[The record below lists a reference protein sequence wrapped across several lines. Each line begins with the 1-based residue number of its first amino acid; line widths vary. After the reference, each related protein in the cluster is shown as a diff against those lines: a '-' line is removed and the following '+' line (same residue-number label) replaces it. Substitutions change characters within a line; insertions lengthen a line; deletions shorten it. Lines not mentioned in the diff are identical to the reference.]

1 MTDDPGDSTAG
12 SDAGLD
18 SADRTE
24 SETPEEPATD
34 ISIDRFHE
42 ALEAEERPVATASEV
57 ARRLGTT
64 QAAARDALGALVAR
78 GDVDR
83 LDVENDP
90 VVFYPTDWGRLATR
104 ERVVAFPNRREIVVD
119 RPTQYT
125 RARLSQFAYLVDTTG
140 TEPGTRGYLYRIRQ
154 EDVWAAPF
162 DDADALIAS
171 LRSVLPRRYEHLEE
185 WIRDQWRR
193 AHRFRLY
200 THDDDYVVLAAAS
213 ESLMGNV
220 ADQHLDDDH
229 LRAPISETEAWVN
242 EGAVAQIKR
251 ALYDA
256 GYPVEDDRD
265 LDVGDPV
272 DIDLTTDLR
281 PYQETW
287 VETFLERRS
296 GVYVGPPGSG
306 KTVAAIATMA
316 AVGGETLILVP
327 SRELAGQWREELL
340 EHSTVDPEDIGEYH
354 GGQKEIRPITIATYQ
369 TAGMDRHRSLFDSRK
384 WGLICFDECLT
395 GDTIV
400 ETPSGRTTFND
411 LDERYGLQ
419 EGWTTDIDLSVRT
432 FDRERGAYQFTPVTG
447 IYKTTAPVERIE
459 TRQGYPMTATAGHT
473 HFVFDPE
480 TGRISKQNGVSEGDF
495 IIRPKTES
503 KNYTKTNASGTASA
517 ELLGWFLG
525 DGHRDSHG
533 HVKFSFA
540 RNKREQIDILENLCD
555 RVGLDYSV
563 FENSRGDLTLWSK
576 QFADQLPWNLLSGSK
591 ARKVTV
597 PPEAY
602 GWPPDQ
608 AGALLRGLFDAEG
621 SVDKKGRIQLN
632 TVSECLAKDVIL
644 LLQHIG
650 VPSRYLQIDKDTPHS
665 DQHRVLIASRYGVLF
680 SEKVGFKLQHKSERI
695 SFGRTPATG
704 VPVGTYLE
712 QIKGDVELSNEQIA
726 NMIGVARQTIGDV
739 IRGDNRLG
747 QRHLSSLAEG
757 LRTYAQTEPLSIT
770 AMREDN
776 GVTYAEIG
784 DKLDV
789 SSSHAYTLVSQGDE
803 RTEKVIDER
812 EQRCRRNAAKH
823 ADRLD
828 QLASLQIVEVT
839 SVTEQGSETVY
850 DFETQDHTFVADGYL
865 THNCHHITA
874 PVFSRS
880 AELQAKH
887 RLGLSATPVRETGSE
902 EEIYT
907 LIGQPIGADWDE
919 LFEAGFVQEPEVE
932 IRYVPWRDEMAQNEY
947 ASADGRDRRR
957 LAAENPAKI
966 EEIRYLLAAHRD
978 KKALVFIEFLDQGDA
993 IADAL
998 GVPFISGETPHHER
1012 AELFRRFREEG
1023 GDGRGGGRDEGSG
1036 RDEESGPNDGGLDT
1050 LVVSRVGDEGI
1061 DLPNAEVAIVASGLG
1076 GSRRQGSQRAGRT
1089 MRPAGSALV
1098 YVLATRGSS
1107 EEEFAQR
1114 QMRHLARKGVR
1125 VRETNVAE

>member
-1 MTDDPGDSTAG
+1 MTDDPGDAAG
-12 SDAGLD
+12 EDD
-18 SADRTE
+18 SAADGDL
-24 SETPEEPATD
+24 SL
-34 ISIDRFHE
+34 DRFHE
-42 ALEAEERPVATASEV
+42 ALEAEERPIATASEV

-64 QAAARDALGALVAR
+64 QSAASDALAALVDR

-83 LDVENDP
+83 LDVESDP

-104 ERVVAFPNRREIVVD
+104 ERVVAFPNRREVVVD

-125 RARLSQFAYLVDTTG
+125 RARLSQFAHLVDTTG

-171 LRSVLPRRYEHLEE
+171 LRSVLPRRYDHLEE
-185 WIRDQWRR
+185 WVRDQWRR

-200 THDDDYVVLAAAS
+200 THEDDYVVLAAAS

-242 EGAVAQIKR
+242 EDAVAEVKR

-306 KTVAAIATMA
+306 KTVAAIATIA

-327 SRELAGQWREELL
+327 SRELADQWREELL
-340 EHSTVDPEDIGEYH
+340 EHSTVDPADIGLYH

-384 WGLICFDECLT
+384 WGLICFDE
-395 GDTIV
+395 
-400 ETPSGRTTFND
+400 
-411 LDERYGLQ
+411 
-419 EGWTTDIDLSVRT
+419 
-432 FDRERGAYQFTPVTG
+432 A
-447 IYKTTAPVERIE
+447 
-459 TRQGYPMTATAGHT
+459 
-473 HFVFDPE
+473 
-480 TGRISKQNGVSEGDF
+480 
-495 IIRPKTES
+495 
-503 KNYTKTNASGTASA
+503 
-517 ELLGWFLG
+517 
-525 DGHRDSHG
+525 
-533 HVKFSFA
+533 
-540 RNKREQIDILENLCD
+540 
-555 RVGLDYSV
+555 
-563 FENSRGDLTLWSK
+563 
-576 QFADQLPWNLLSGSK
+576 
-591 ARKVTV
+591 
-597 PPEAY
+597 
-602 GWPPDQ
+602 
-608 AGALLRGLFDAEG
+608 
-621 SVDKKGRIQLN
+621 
-632 TVSECLAKDVIL
+632 
-644 LLQHIG
+644 
-650 VPSRYLQIDKDTPHS
+650 
-665 DQHRVLIASRYGVLF
+665 
-680 SEKVGFKLQHKSERI
+680 
-695 SFGRTPATG
+695 
-704 VPVGTYLE
+704 
-712 QIKGDVELSNEQIA
+712 
-726 NMIGVARQTIGDV
+726 
-739 IRGDNRLG
+739 
-747 QRHLSSLAEG
+747 
-757 LRTYAQTEPLSIT
+757 
-770 AMREDN
+770 
-776 GVTYAEIG
+776 
-784 DKLDV
+784 
-789 SSSHAYTLVSQGDE
+789 
-803 RTEKVIDER
+803 
-812 EQRCRRNAAKH
+812 
-823 ADRLD
+823 
-828 QLASLQIVEVT
+828 
-839 SVTEQGSETVY
+839 
-850 DFETQDHTFVADGYL
+850 
-865 THNCHHITA
+865 HHITA

-932 IRYVPWRDEMAQNEY
+932 IRYVPWRDELAQNEY
-947 ASADGRDRRR
+947 ASADGRERRR

-978 KKALVFIEFLDQGDA
+978 KKALVFIEFLDQGEA

-998 GVPFISGETPHHER
+998 GVPFISGETPHRER
-1012 AELFRRFREEG
+1012 AELFRRFRESG
-1023 GDGRGGGRDEGSG
+1023 GRGDDEREELGS
-1036 RDEESGPNDGGLDT
+1036 DGDDIDT

-1061 DLPNAEVAIVASGLG
+1061 DLPNAEVAVVASGLG

-1098 YVLATRGSS
+1098 YVLATRGSG

-1114 QMRHLARKGVR
+1114 QMRHLARKGIR

>member
-1 MTDDPGDSTAG
+1 MTDDAGDAPAGNEPDADDLPTGTAAETTTDEVTG
-12 SDAGLD
+12 DEVTGDETTSDDL
-18 SADRTE
+18 SL
-24 SETPEEPATD
+24 
-34 ISIDRFHE
+34 DRFHE
-42 ALEAEERPVATASEV
+42 ALEAEERPIATASEV

-64 QAAARDALGALVAR
+64 QSAARDALAALVDR

-83 LDVENDP
+83 LDVESDP
-90 VVFYPTDWGRLATR
+90 IVFYPTDWGGLATR

-125 RARLSQFAYLVDTTG
+125 RARLSQFAHLVDTTG

-200 THDDDYVVLAAAS
+200 THEDDYVVLEAAS

-242 EGAVAQIKR
+242 EEAVADVKR

-272 DIDLTTDLR
+272 DVDLTTELR

-306 KTVAAIATMA
+306 KTVAAIATIA

-340 EHSTVDPEDIGEYH
+340 DHSTVDPADIGLYH

-369 TAGMDRHRSLFDSRK
+369 IAGMDRHRSLFDSRK
-384 WGLICFDECLT
+384 WGLICFDE
-395 GDTIV
+395 
-400 ETPSGRTTFND
+400 
-411 LDERYGLQ
+411 
-419 EGWTTDIDLSVRT
+419 
-432 FDRERGAYQFTPVTG
+432 A
-447 IYKTTAPVERIE
+447 
-459 TRQGYPMTATAGHT
+459 
-473 HFVFDPE
+473 
-480 TGRISKQNGVSEGDF
+480 
-495 IIRPKTES
+495 
-503 KNYTKTNASGTASA
+503 
-517 ELLGWFLG
+517 
-525 DGHRDSHG
+525 
-533 HVKFSFA
+533 
-540 RNKREQIDILENLCD
+540 
-555 RVGLDYSV
+555 
-563 FENSRGDLTLWSK
+563 
-576 QFADQLPWNLLSGSK
+576 
-591 ARKVTV
+591 
-597 PPEAY
+597 
-602 GWPPDQ
+602 
-608 AGALLRGLFDAEG
+608 
-621 SVDKKGRIQLN
+621 
-632 TVSECLAKDVIL
+632 
-644 LLQHIG
+644 
-650 VPSRYLQIDKDTPHS
+650 
-665 DQHRVLIASRYGVLF
+665 
-680 SEKVGFKLQHKSERI
+680 
-695 SFGRTPATG
+695 
-704 VPVGTYLE
+704 
-712 QIKGDVELSNEQIA
+712 
-726 NMIGVARQTIGDV
+726 
-739 IRGDNRLG
+739 
-747 QRHLSSLAEG
+747 
-757 LRTYAQTEPLSIT
+757 
-770 AMREDN
+770 
-776 GVTYAEIG
+776 
-784 DKLDV
+784 
-789 SSSHAYTLVSQGDE
+789 
-803 RTEKVIDER
+803 
-812 EQRCRRNAAKH
+812 
-823 ADRLD
+823 
-828 QLASLQIVEVT
+828 
-839 SVTEQGSETVY
+839 
-850 DFETQDHTFVADGYL
+850 
-865 THNCHHITA
+865 HHITA
-874 PVFSRS
+874 PVYSRT
-880 AELQAKH
+880 AELQSKH

-932 IRYVPWRDEMAQNEY
+932 IRYVPWRDELAQNEY
-947 ASADGRDRRR
+947 ASGDGRERRR

-966 EEIRYLLAAHRD
+966 EEIRYLLAAHRE
-978 KKALVFIEFLDQGDA
+978 KKALVFIEFLDQGEA

-1012 AELFRRFREEG
+1012 AELFRRFRE
-1023 GDGRGGGRDEGSG
+1023 GGGSDDGEREGP
-1036 RDEESGPNDGGLDT
+1036 GPDGDDLDT

>member
-1 MTDDPGDSTAG
+1 MTDDAGDAAAG
-12 SDAGLD
+12 SDAASDDPAEGTGAETT
-18 SADRTE
+18 AD
-24 SETPEEPATD
+24 PDDD

-42 ALEAEERPVATASEV
+42 ALEAEERPIATASEV

-64 QAAARDALGALVAR
+64 QAVAREALGTLVER

-83 LDVENDP
+83 LDVESDP

-185 WIRDQWRR
+185 WVRDQWRR

-220 ADQHLDDDH
+220 ADQHLDEDH

-242 EGAVAQIKR
+242 EGAVAEIKR

-306 KTVAAIATMA
+306 KTVAAIATVA

-340 EHSTVDPEDIGEYH
+340 AHSTVDPADIGEYH

-369 TAGMDRHRSLFDSRK
+369 TAGMDRHRGLFDSRK
-384 WGLICFDECLT
+384 WGLICFDE
-395 GDTIV
+395 
-400 ETPSGRTTFND
+400 
-411 LDERYGLQ
+411 
-419 EGWTTDIDLSVRT
+419 
-432 FDRERGAYQFTPVTG
+432 A
-447 IYKTTAPVERIE
+447 
-459 TRQGYPMTATAGHT
+459 
-473 HFVFDPE
+473 
-480 TGRISKQNGVSEGDF
+480 
-495 IIRPKTES
+495 
-503 KNYTKTNASGTASA
+503 
-517 ELLGWFLG
+517 
-525 DGHRDSHG
+525 
-533 HVKFSFA
+533 
-540 RNKREQIDILENLCD
+540 
-555 RVGLDYSV
+555 
-563 FENSRGDLTLWSK
+563 
-576 QFADQLPWNLLSGSK
+576 
-591 ARKVTV
+591 
-597 PPEAY
+597 
-602 GWPPDQ
+602 
-608 AGALLRGLFDAEG
+608 
-621 SVDKKGRIQLN
+621 
-632 TVSECLAKDVIL
+632 
-644 LLQHIG
+644 
-650 VPSRYLQIDKDTPHS
+650 
-665 DQHRVLIASRYGVLF
+665 
-680 SEKVGFKLQHKSERI
+680 
-695 SFGRTPATG
+695 
-704 VPVGTYLE
+704 
-712 QIKGDVELSNEQIA
+712 
-726 NMIGVARQTIGDV
+726 
-739 IRGDNRLG
+739 
-747 QRHLSSLAEG
+747 
-757 LRTYAQTEPLSIT
+757 
-770 AMREDN
+770 
-776 GVTYAEIG
+776 
-784 DKLDV
+784 
-789 SSSHAYTLVSQGDE
+789 
-803 RTEKVIDER
+803 
-812 EQRCRRNAAKH
+812 
-823 ADRLD
+823 
-828 QLASLQIVEVT
+828 
-839 SVTEQGSETVY
+839 
-850 DFETQDHTFVADGYL
+850 
-865 THNCHHITA
+865 HHITA

-978 KKALVFIEFLDQGDA
+978 KKALVFIEFLDQGEA

-1023 GDGRGGGRDEGSG
+1023 GDGRGGGTGEAD
-1036 RDEESGPNDGGLDT
+1036 GPGGDGLDT

>member
-1 MTDDPGDSTAG
+1 MTDDAGDAAAG
-12 SDAGLD
+12 SDAASDDPAEGTGAETT
-18 SADRTE
+18 AD
-24 SETPEEPATD
+24 PDDD

-42 ALEAEERPVATASEV
+42 ALEAEERPIATASEV

-64 QAAARDALGALVAR
+64 QAVARDALGTLVER

-83 LDVENDP
+83 LDVESDP

-185 WIRDQWRR
+185 WVRDQWRR

-200 THDDDYVVLAAAS
+200 THGDDYVVLAAAS

-220 ADQHLDDDH
+220 ADQHLDEDH

-242 EGAVAQIKR
+242 EGAVAEIKR

-306 KTVAAIATMA
+306 KTVAAIATVA

-340 EHSTVDPEDIGEYH
+340 AHSTVDPADIGEYH

-369 TAGMDRHRSLFDSRK
+369 TAGMDRHRGLFDSRK
-384 WGLICFDECLT
+384 WGLICFDE
-395 GDTIV
+395 
-400 ETPSGRTTFND
+400 
-411 LDERYGLQ
+411 
-419 EGWTTDIDLSVRT
+419 
-432 FDRERGAYQFTPVTG
+432 A
-447 IYKTTAPVERIE
+447 
-459 TRQGYPMTATAGHT
+459 
-473 HFVFDPE
+473 
-480 TGRISKQNGVSEGDF
+480 
-495 IIRPKTES
+495 
-503 KNYTKTNASGTASA
+503 
-517 ELLGWFLG
+517 
-525 DGHRDSHG
+525 
-533 HVKFSFA
+533 
-540 RNKREQIDILENLCD
+540 
-555 RVGLDYSV
+555 
-563 FENSRGDLTLWSK
+563 
-576 QFADQLPWNLLSGSK
+576 
-591 ARKVTV
+591 
-597 PPEAY
+597 
-602 GWPPDQ
+602 
-608 AGALLRGLFDAEG
+608 
-621 SVDKKGRIQLN
+621 
-632 TVSECLAKDVIL
+632 
-644 LLQHIG
+644 
-650 VPSRYLQIDKDTPHS
+650 
-665 DQHRVLIASRYGVLF
+665 
-680 SEKVGFKLQHKSERI
+680 
-695 SFGRTPATG
+695 
-704 VPVGTYLE
+704 
-712 QIKGDVELSNEQIA
+712 
-726 NMIGVARQTIGDV
+726 
-739 IRGDNRLG
+739 
-747 QRHLSSLAEG
+747 
-757 LRTYAQTEPLSIT
+757 
-770 AMREDN
+770 
-776 GVTYAEIG
+776 
-784 DKLDV
+784 
-789 SSSHAYTLVSQGDE
+789 
-803 RTEKVIDER
+803 
-812 EQRCRRNAAKH
+812 
-823 ADRLD
+823 
-828 QLASLQIVEVT
+828 
-839 SVTEQGSETVY
+839 
-850 DFETQDHTFVADGYL
+850 
-865 THNCHHITA
+865 HHITA

-978 KKALVFIEFLDQGDA
+978 KKALVFIEFLDQGEA

-1023 GDGRGGGRDEGSG
+1023 GDGRGGGTGEAD
-1036 RDEESGPNDGGLDT
+1036 GPGGDGLDT